1 MQPRAFPIFLMV
13 INLLLVGFLIAQIAK
28 TPPPAV
34 PFEGIATWGSTAL
47 FPLFYFL
54 TVYLDMFIGIAVVM
68 FALSFLWGERRVYMA
83 ALVAVVTP
91 LSVFFL
97 FGLVL
102 RVRFPRGVLTS
113 LYYG

>member
-1 MQPRAFPIFLMV
+1 M
-13 INLLLVGFLIAQIAK
+13 LVGFLIAQIAK

-34 PFEGIATWGSTAL
+34 PFEGIATWGSMAL

-97 FGLVL
+97 FDLVL